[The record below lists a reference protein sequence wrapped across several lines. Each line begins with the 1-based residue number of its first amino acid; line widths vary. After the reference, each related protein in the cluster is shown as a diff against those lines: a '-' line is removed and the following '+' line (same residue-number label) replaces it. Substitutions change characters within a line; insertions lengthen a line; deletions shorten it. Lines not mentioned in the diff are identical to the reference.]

1 MKLRFKPMAMVLLAL
16 TLIGL
21 SCTKEADSKPQFI
34 FKPAPNENAAAKIN
48 GEVVTYDKLLNGVES
63 ELYEAQMKVYELKMN
78 ALRGLVLKT
87 YMEAD
92 PAYTGDNEKFL
103 NEVIAKNIKVSDK
116 EIMKFAEE
124 RKIPKANLNDELK
137 SRIEDFLKKE
147 KTQGAIDQWLAMK
160 TKESPVEVYIDEPN
174 RPVKNVEVGDAPFM
188 GGADAK
194 VTIVEF
200 SDFQCPFCKKGADL
214 MNDLKKAYGNK
225 IKVAFKNFPLPFHNH
240 AKKAAEAAMCAE
252 SMKKGSFWKMHDK
265 MFADQTG
272 LAMDGLVAKAKSIG
286 LSEEEFKSC
295 LTSGKFSAAVQKDIA
310 QGKSVGVK
318 STPTFFVN
326 GQLVNGAQ
334 PMEVFKKIIDEELK
348 K

>member
-1 MKLRFKPMAMVLLAL
+1 MKLRSKPMAFALLAV

-21 SCTKEADSKPQFI
+21 SCTKEVDSKPQFI
-34 FKPAPNENAAAKIN
+34 FKPAPNENAAAKVN
-48 GEVVTYDKLLNGVES
+48 GEVVTYDTLLNGVES
-63 ELYEAQMKVYELKMN
+63 ELYEAEMKVYELKMN
-78 ALRGLVLKT
+78 ALRGMVLKK

-92 PAYTGDNEKFL
+92 PAYKGDNDKFL
-103 NEVIAKNIKVSDK
+103 QEVIAKDIKVSDK
-116 EIMKFAEE
+116 EVMKFAKD
-124 RKIPKANLNDELK
+124 RKIPETNLNDELK
-137 SRIEDFLKKE
+137 SRIKDFLKKE
-147 KTQGAIDQWLAMK
+147 KTQGAIDSWLGMK
-160 TKESPVEVYIDEPN
+160 TKSSPIEVYIKEPK

-214 MNDLKKAYGNK
+214 MTELKSAYGKK
-225 IKVAFKNFPLPFHNH
+225 IKVAFKHFPLPFHNH

-252 SMKKGSFWKMHDK
+252 SMKKGTFWKMHDK
-265 MFADQTG
+265 MFADQSG

-286 LSEEEFKSC
+286 LSEDDFKKC
-295 LTSGKFSAAVQKDIA
+295 LNEGKFSMAVQKDIE
-310 QGKSVGVK
+310 QGKSIGVK

-334 PMEVFKKIIDEELK
+334 PMEVFKKIIDQELK